1 MRHCLNI
8 LLRGLPI
15 FLVVDAFRESP
26 DASSHLKSLLGDKT
40 PVINTTQDS
49 VLELSNHWIDQAIS
63 ALIATVANE
72 KISTITHLET
82 RFHEKCVK
90 NIKSVEA
97 HAKCVSD
104 LLHVSRAQNARKK
117 GAQILVKKVSEAA
130 SASDW
135 VGSFRIRKKRQTQ
148 IVNRSGY
155 SLKSSKDDI
164 SPFTLITKQIT
175 KSIRALKNKK
185 EERGW
190 RQIMVDVKKTGE
202 VIEKRRKVKEMIG
215 KSVRSRSAKPKKLY
229 LSPRKPLANNDYEA
243 LDDPIQMTNEII
255 QTSSESDKKID
266 AEELLKRF
274 QDHPEDILN
283 DDAQG
288 LLNMTGQETEAVLRI
303 KLIREA
309 VKLGLSLGGQNVS
322 GFDQKSMKFASPRF
336 FAIAPEEHKKENDT
350 VSFIREQ
357 DTCELT
363 CSFSQINILSPSL
376 FSLHDEGSP
385 DEQKTSLVKLL
396 GDKEGIDKDSFMD
409 LLTELT
415 GVADTVD
422 DAAQKASRESEGTL
436 INVKGEEINVS
447 RENLTKV
454 YGEENYR
461 KMKVLE
467 KLHGMYTD
475 EQVSMMN
482 HFNKS
487 GYAIMT
493 DKQRDM
499 VYGSGAPF
507 ENKLTLEAGRN
518 LTMPKAKKALHT
530 VIQEIG
536 KGNIKVGKY
545 EKRMKDI
552 VGSPILF
559 SSIIASPATAS
570 QALIASPVLFT
581 PLVLSPAIYGSV
593 ILSPW
598 VFVPVILGPRILSPI
613 IVSPAIFSPIV
624 LSPLALDPLVLVP
637 GVANP
642 VVLSPFI
649 LTPFILSPQVMTPI
663 ILSPFALSPFILT
676 PTALSPLILSPFVL
690 SPSVLSPSFVTAVI
704 MSPYALSPSV
714 LSPPTMISVFAS
726 PSILS

>member
-1 MRHCLNI
+1 MQNYSLVH
-8 LLRGLPI
+8 I
-15 FLVVDAFRESP
+15 FWFLAAFKISDAFRESP
-26 DASSHLKSLLGDKT
+26 EASTHLKTLLGEKT
-40 PVINTTQDS
+40 PQINTTQDS
-49 VLELSNHWIDQAIS
+49 VLELSNHWIDQAMS

-72 KISTITHLET
+72 KISKITHLET
-82 RFHEKCVK
+82 RLHEKCVK
-90 NIKSVEA
+90 GIKSVEQ
-97 HAKCVSD
+97 HAKCVSE
-104 LLHVSRAQNARKK
+104 LLEVSRAQNARQHH
-117 GAQILVKKVSEAA
+117 AQRLVIKVTE
-130 SASDW
+130 SAPRSNW
-135 VGSFRIRKKRQTQ
+135 VGAFRIRKKRQTR

-155 SLKSSKDDI
+155 SLRSSKDDQ

-202 VIEKRRKVKEMIG
+202 VIEKRKKVKEMIG
-215 KSVRSRSAKPKKLY
+215 KSVRSRSSKSSRIY
-229 LSPRKPLANNDYEA
+229 LSPRKPLANSDYEA
-243 LDDPIQMTNEII
+243 LEDDPIRMTNEI
-255 QTSSESDKKID
+255 TDPETEDSRKMSP
-266 AEELLKRF
+266 EEMLKRF
-274 QDHPEDILN
+274 QDHPEEILSN
-283 DDAQG
+283 DAPEI
-288 LLNMTGQETEAVLRI
+288 LNMTGQETEAVLRI

-322 GFDQKSMKFASPRF
+322 GFDQKSLKFASPRF

-350 VSFIREQ
+350 V
-357 DTCELT
+357 
-363 CSFSQINILSPSL
+363 NILSPSL

-385 DEQKTSLVKLL
+385 DEQKTSLVKIL
-396 GDKEGIDKDSFMD
+396 GDQKGLDKDSFMD
-409 LLTELT
+409 MLTELT

-422 DAAQKASRESEGTL
+422 EAAQKASKESEGTL
-436 INVKGEEINVS
+436 MNVKGEEINIS
-447 RENLTKV
+447 RENLTKI
-454 YGEENYR
+454 YGEENFR

-467 KLHGMYTD
+467 KLHGMYTE
-475 EQVSMMN
+475 EQMS

-487 GYAIMT
+487 GYAVMT
-493 DKQRDM
+493 DKQREM
-499 VYGSGAPF
+499 VYGKNAPF
-507 ENKLTLEAGRN
+507 ENLRTLEAGKN
-518 LTMPKAKKALHT
+518 LTMGKAKKALHT
-530 VIQEIG
+530 VIKEIG
-536 KGNIKVGKY
+536 KGNIKIGKY

-649 LTPFILSPQVMTPI
+649 LTPFVLSPQVMTPI

>member
-1 MRHCLNI
+1 MQNYSLVHI
-8 LLRGLPI
+8 FWLLAAFEI
-15 FLVVDAFRESP
+15 SDAFRESP
-26 DASSHLKSLLGDKT
+26 EASAHLKTLLGEKT
-40 PVINTTQDS
+40 PQINTTQDS
-49 VLELSNHWIDQAIS
+49 VLELSNHWIDQAMS

-72 KISTITHLET
+72 KISKITHLET
-82 RFHEKCVK
+82 RLHEKCVK
-90 NIKSVEA
+90 RIKSIEQ
-97 HAKCVSD
+97 HAKCVSE
-104 LLHVSRAQNARKK
+104 LLEVSRAQNARQHH
-117 GAQILVKKVSEAA
+117 AQRLVIKVTE
-130 SASDW
+130 SAPRSDW
-135 VGSFRIRKKRQTQ
+135 VGAFRIRKKRQTQ
-148 IVNRSGY
+148 IVNRDGY
-155 SLKSSKDDI
+155 TLKSSKDDQ

-202 VIEKRRKVKEMIG
+202 VIEKRKKVKEMIK
-215 KSVRSRSAKPKKLY
+215 KSVRSRSSKSSRIY
-229 LSPRKPLANNDYEA
+229 LSPRKPLANSDYEA
-243 LDDPIQMTNEII
+243 LEDDPILMTNEI
-255 QTSSESDKKID
+255 TDSETEDSRKMSP
-266 AEELLKRF
+266 EEMLKRF
-274 QDHPEDILN
+274 QDHPEEILSN
-283 DDAQG
+283 DAPEI
-288 LLNMTGQETEAVLRI
+288 LNMTGQETEAVLRI
-303 KLIREA
+303 KLIREGHQ
-309 VKLGLSLGGQNVS
+309 KHSLNHQNFHV
-322 GFDQKSMKFASPRF
+322 
-336 FAIAPEEHKKENDT
+336 
-350 VSFIREQ
+350 
-357 DTCELT
+357 
-363 CSFSQINILSPSL
+363 NILSPSL

-385 DEQKTSLVKLL
+385 DEQKTSLVKIL
-396 GDKEGIDKDSFMD
+396 GDQKGLDKDSFMD
-409 LLTELT
+409 MLTELT

-422 DAAQKASRESEGTL
+422 EAAQKASKESEGTL
-436 INVKGEEINVS
+436 MNVKGEEINIS
-447 RENLTKV
+447 RENLTKI
-454 YGEENYR
+454 YGEENFR

-467 KLHGMYTD
+467 KLHGMYTE
-475 EQVSMMN
+475 EQMS

-487 GYAIMT
+487 GYAVMT
-493 DKQRDM
+493 DKQREM
-499 VYGSGAPF
+499 VYGKNAPF
-507 ENKLTLEAGRN
+507 ENLKTLEAGRN
-518 LTMPKAKKALHT
+518 LTMGKAKKALHT
-530 VIQEIG
+530 VIKEIG
-536 KGNIKVGKY
+536 KGNIKIGKY

-649 LTPFILSPQVMTPI
+649 LTPFVLSPQVMTPI